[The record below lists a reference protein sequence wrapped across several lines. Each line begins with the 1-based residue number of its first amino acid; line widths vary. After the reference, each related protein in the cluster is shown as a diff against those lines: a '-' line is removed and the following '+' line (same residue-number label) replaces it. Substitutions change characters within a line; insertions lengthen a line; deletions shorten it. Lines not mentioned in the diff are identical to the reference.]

1 MSSRLRI
8 SLLAASTLII
18 GALAPRA
25 AMSED
30 TAPASNTCE
39 NTCWLQYEQFLAD
52 GRWSKGSCANQ
63 YAYCFSFCP

>member
-1 MSSRLRI
+1 MSSRLRL

-30 TAPASNTCE
+30 TAPARSTCE
-39 NTCWLQYEQFLAD
+39 NTCWAQYEKCLAN
-52 GRWSKGSCANQ
+52 GNSNEHCTKQ
-63 YAYCFSFCP
+63 YAECFSYCP